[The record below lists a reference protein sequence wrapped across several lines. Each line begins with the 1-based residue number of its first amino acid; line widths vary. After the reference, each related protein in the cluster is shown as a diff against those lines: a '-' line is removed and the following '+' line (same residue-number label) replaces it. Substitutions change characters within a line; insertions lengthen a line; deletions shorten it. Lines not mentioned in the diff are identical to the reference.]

1 MRPPRKTT
9 APASTEHKNQDHHHN
24 HEHDTETTFT
34 PTTDICQQLLD
45 RYNKSS
51 APQHRHLIATAAATR
66 SLLLSSSLPLTPLSY
81 FAASVATL
89 ADSDLTLD
97 ADALSALTAFLAIA
111 LPLVPENA
119 IVPSKAAEAVV
130 VLVGVAE
137 GRSDTVSNASARAV
151 VKCLGVLLGFC
162 NLEEWNL
169 VKLGFETLLKFSIDR
184 RPKVRKCAQDCVV
197 QVFKSLK
204 SHAVTSEASKLV
216 LSLFKGCMPFAV
228 EISASGDTDSSKDEI
243 LSKPEHLDVVHML
256 TLLKHI
262 LPYLSV
268 KVSLKITSQLHKVMN
283 SHFSALTRHIFG
295 VIKAVFETSKG
306 EVVILVAENI
316 MKSLKSY
323 ISLGERNPTDTVLYA
338 ATLLRSALDKLQAG
352 EASKWIHN
360 LPLIFGSIAG
370 LLTSEADTAAQAS
383 DILKE
388 LINSHISGNL
398 LTIDNKSVDDEV
410 LCTMAANAI
419 KSVCVIFENELSS
432 CGGIPNEHILSVMS
446 VLFHKLGEISYLYM
460 KDTILKLGDMMKLA
474 CQSKFDTK
482 HLQECIG
489 SAVIAIGPEK
499 ILTLVPINPNAEDL
513 TCSNVWL
520 MPLLRDYVV
529 GSSLQF
535 FIEHIVPL
543 AESFQQVS
551 AKAKKSASR
560 KDLQAYACGCW
571 GLLPAFCRHPTDTYQ
586 NFGSLVKL
594 LIPFITKD
602 SYMLQNIAIALQE
615 LVNQNRSVLGSSVSA
630 GEFAAP
636 PKTSEI
642 EFGSK
647 SYSKKK
653 ASRNIKVLASCSE
666 ELLQALVDVFFGST
680 PEQRAYL
687 KDTIT
692 CLASITDS
700 SVTKRIFIS
709 LLEKYQLINDLDESG
724 KQVSRTDDLRVQ
736 QQGNFTYSEKEAKRG
751 LTVELASS
759 LVEGASEDLITSIL
773 SLIKHTLQESNEDCQ
788 SEAYNTLSRMLEE
801 HSWFRSSHVNEL
813 MDFLLGLKPPV
824 NIATLRSRFACFR
837 ILLVDTLQ
845 GGLDE
850 ENSNAFLVLNEVIIT
865 IKDSTEE
872 ARKAAY
878 DMLIG
883 INSALQELP
892 FATSDG
898 PYQKLVSMIMGY
910 LSGSSPHIKSGA
922 VSALSVVVHNNA
934 EICLLV
940 PDLVPSVLALL
951 QTKAVEVIKAV
962 LGFVKVLVLCHQ
974 AKDLQNILPDIV
986 NEVVRW
992 SSVSRHHFRAK
1003 VTVILEILMRR
1014 CGSAQVKLVTPEK
1027 HLNFVKG
1034 ILENRHGKASSKE
1047 SSATDMEPEVLE
1059 SSPRRMQR
1067 KRKREEPSIPSEED
1081 GKVESRFRKRGM
1093 KLVKK
1098 AGSHTADRRT
1108 EGQSRGNARN
1118 KRNFNGDP
1126 TASRK
1131 TQINHTKG
1139 RKKFRE
1145 ASHRPGAASKLA
1157 KNRKVARKQK
1167 RA

>member
-9 APASTEHKNQDHHHN
+9 APASTEHKNQDHHHHHN

-66 SLLLSSSLPLTPLSY
+66 SLLLYSSLPLTPLSY

-97 ADALSALTAFLAIA
+97 ADALSALTAFLAIV
-111 LPLVPENA
+111 LQLVPENA

-137 GRSDTVSNASARAV
+137 GRSDAVSNASARAV

-162 NLEEWNL
+162 NLEEWNS

-316 MKSLKSY
+316 MKSLESY
-323 ISLGERNPTDTVLYA
+323 ISLGEKNPTDTVLYA

-370 LLTSEADTAAQAS
+370 LLTSEASTAAQAS

-520 MPLLRDYVV
+520 IPLLRDYVV

-560 KDLQAYACGCW
+560 KDLQAYARGCW

-594 LIPFITKD
+594 LIPSITKD

-700 SVTKRIFIS
+700 LVTKRIFIS
-709 LLEKYQLINDLDESG
+709 LLEKNQLINDLDESG
-724 KQVSRTDDLRVQ
+724 KQVQVSHTDDLRVQ

-773 SLIKHTLQESNEDCQ
+773 SLIKHTLQESNEDGQ

-813 MDFLLGLKPPV
+813 MDLLLDLKPPV
-824 NIATLRSRFACFR
+824 NITTLRSRFACFR

-845 GGLDE
+845 GSLDE
-850 ENSNAFLVLNEVIIT
+850 ENSKAFLVLNEVIIT

-883 INSALQELP
+883 INSALQESP

-910 LSGSSPHIKSGA
+910 LSGSSPHIMSGA
-922 VSALSVVVHNNA
+922 VSALSVLVHNNA

-951 QTKAVEVIKAV
+951 QTKAVEVIK
-962 LGFVKVLVLCHQ
+962 
-974 AKDLQNILPDIV
+974 
-986 NEVVRW
+986 
-992 SSVSRHHFRAK
+992 
-1003 VTVILEILMRR
+1003 
-1014 CGSAQVKLVTPEK
+1014 
-1027 HLNFVKG
+1027 
-1034 ILENRHGKASSKE
+1034 NRHGKASPKE

-1067 KRKREEPSIPSEED
+1067 KRKREEPSIPFEED

-1098 AGSHTADRRT
+1098 AGSHTADRQT

-1126 TASRK
+1126 TASRN
-1131 TQINHTKG
+1131 TQIKHTKG
-1139 RKKFRE
+1139 RKKFGE

-1167 RA
+1167 GA